1 MHLLNRYALSC
12 GVKIDKPFILE
23 HYYPI
28 TLDKY
33 VVFQTSGKGNSRQY
47 DYWSKVFSLIK
58 EYTNEYKIVHVGL
71 PTDQTVLNCDLDL
84 RGKTSIKQLAY
95 IIKNSS
101 LYLGVDSFSAHLAGH
116 YNKKIVSLYSYCYA
130 QNCAPIWGEEKNKTL
145 IEVDWSLHGKPSFS
159 LQEESKKI
167 NSIYPE
173 KIAKAVLDQLQIK
186 NDLDKVSTLH
196 IGKYYH
202 TPVIEVVPDSIPKI
216 EIIKDKICNIRM
228 DYHFDE
234 RNLFDIANVCNVNI
248 ITDKKINLGVLN
260 GIKSK
265 ILGLNFIANMDLDI
279 NYINNL
285 KLSGIK
291 ISLVA
296 PNNDQWN
303 NLAEKFFDFSL
314 EKEDIPNKKN
324 IKNINKID
332 ESCVFSSEK
341 IILSKGKVYSNK
353 LFWQKDLPK
362 LEKYA
367 KVVDHPTFWED
378 SEHFHIIKDER
389 SNKNY

>member
-23 HYYPI
+23 HFYPI

-101 LYLGVDSFSAHLAGH
+101 LYLGVDSFSAHLAGY

-196 IGKYYH
+196 IGECYH
-202 TPVIEVVPDSIPKI
+202 TPVIEVVPDSVPKI

-228 DYHFDE
+228 DYHFNE

-265 ILGLNFIANMDLDI
+265 ILGLNFIASNDLDI
-279 NYINNL
+279 DYINNL

-296 PNNDQWN
+296 PDNNQWCS
-303 NLAEKFFDFSL
+303 LAEKFFDFGL
-314 EKEDIPNKKN
+314 EKEETIDKNK

-332 ESCVFSSEK
+332 EACVFSSEK
-341 IILSKGKVYSNK
+341 IILSRGKVYSNK